1 MIDVLGPEKRRR
13 RTTQEKIAIVQQSFE
28 PGMTVSLVARQHG
41 VAASQL
47 FLWRKQY
54 QEGSLTAVAAGEQ
67 VVPASEL
74 AAAMKQIKELQRLL
88 GKKTMENELLKEA
101 VEYGRGKKV
110 DSARALIARGWGVS
124 LVSRC
129 LRVSRAQL
137 HVILRRTDDWKD
149 GRRSRHSDDTDVLLR
164 IHHVIGELPTYG
176 YRRVWALLRRQ
187 AELDG
192 MPAINAKRVYRIM
205 RQNALLLE
213 RKTAVPPS
221 KRAHTGKVAV
231 KESNQRW
238 CSDGFEFRCDNGE
251 KLRVTFALDCCDR
264 EALHWAVTTGGFD
277 SETVQDVMLGAVERR
292 FGNELPASPVEWLT
306 DNGSCYRANETRQFA
321 RMLGLEPKNTAV
333 RSPESNG
340 IAESFVKTI
349 KRDYISIM
357 PKPDGL
363 TAAKNLAEAF
373 EHYNEWHPHSALGY
387 RSPREY
393 LWQPASY
400 FSGAS
405 NTRREVLL
413 LWPQE
418 SRSFLPLNLLL
429 P

>member
-277 SETVQDVMLGAVERR
+277 SETVQDVMPGAVERR

-393 LWQPASY
+393 LRQRACNGLSD
-400 FSGAS
+400 
-405 NTRREVLL
+405 NRCLEI
-413 LWPQE
+413 
-418 SRSFLPLNLLL
+418 
-429 P
+429 

>member
-47 FLWRKQY
+47 FLWCKQY

-149 GRRSRHSDDTDVLLR
+149 GRRSRHTDDTDVLLR

-213 RKTAVPPS
+213 RKPAVPPS
-221 KRAHTGKVAV
+221 KRAHTGRVAV

-393 LWQPASY
+393 LRQQ
-400 FSGAS
+400 AS
-405 NTRREVLL
+405 NGLSDNRCLEI
-413 LWPQE
+413 
-418 SRSFLPLNLLL
+418 
-429 P
+429 

>member
-13 RTTQEKIAIVQQSFE
+13 RTSQEKIAIVQQSFE

-137 HVILRRTDDWKD
+137 HVILRRTDDWMD
-149 GRRSRHSDDTDVLLR
+149 GRRSRHTDDTDVLLR

-213 RKTAVPPS
+213 RKPAVPPS
-221 KRAHTGKVAV
+221 KRAHTGRVAV

-264 EALHWAVTTGGFD
+264 EALHWAVTTGGFN

-321 RMLGLEPKNTAV
+321 RMLGLEPKSTAV

-349 KRDYISIM
+349 KRDYISVM

-393 LWQPASY
+393 LRQQ
-400 FSGAS
+400 AS
-405 NTRREVLL
+405 NGLSDNRCL
-413 LWPQE
+413 
-418 SRSFLPLNLLL
+418 
-429 P
+429 

>member
-1 MIDVLGPEKRRR
+1 MIVLILVFRLVIGEQMIDVLGPEKRRR

-67 VVPASEL
+67 VVPVSEL

-137 HVILRRTDDWKD
+137 HVILRRTDDWMD
-149 GRRSRHSDDTDVLLR
+149 GRRSRHTDDTDVLLR

-213 RKTAVPPS
+213 RKPAVPPS
-221 KRAHTGKVAV
+221 KRAHTGRVAV

-264 EALHWAVTTGGFD
+264 EALHWAVTTGGFN

-333 RSPESNG
+333 RSSESNG

-349 KRDYISIM
+349 KRDYISVM

-393 LWQPASY
+393 LRQQ
-400 FSGAS
+400 AS
-405 NTRREVLL
+405 NGLSDNRCLEI
-413 LWPQE
+413 
-418 SRSFLPLNLLL
+418 
-429 P
+429 

>member
-101 VEYGRGKKV
+101 VEYGRAKKL

-192 MPAINAKRVYRIM
+192 MPAINAKRIYRIM

-213 RKTAVPPS
+213 RKPAVPPS
-221 KRAHTGKVAV
+221 KRAHTGRVAV

-264 EALHWAVTTGGFD
+264 EALHWAVTTGGFN

-349 KRDYISIM
+349 KRDYISVM

-393 LWQPASY
+393 L
-400 FSGAS
+400 
-405 NTRREVLL
+405 R
-413 LWPQE
+413 
-418 SRSFLPLNLLL
+418 
-429 P
+429 

>member
-110 DSARALIARGWGVS
+110 DSARSLIARGWGVS

-251 KLRVTFALDCCDR
+251 KLRVTFALDCYDR

-393 LWQPASY
+393 LRQQ
-400 FSGAS
+400 AS
-405 NTRREVLL
+405 NGLSDNRCLEI
-413 LWPQE
+413 
-418 SRSFLPLNLLL
+418 
-429 P
+429 

>member
-137 HVILRRTDDWKD
+137 HVILRRTDDWMD

-176 YRRVWALLRRQ
+176 YRRIWALLRRQ

-192 MPAINAKRVYRIM
+192 MPAINAKRIYRIM

-393 LWQPASY
+393 LRQR
-400 FSGAS
+400 AS
-405 NTRREVLL
+405 NGLSDDRCLEI
-413 LWPQE
+413 
-418 SRSFLPLNLLL
+418 
-429 P
+429 

>member
-1 MIDVLGPEKRRR
+1 MIVLILVSRLVIGEQMIDVLGPEKRRR

-393 LWQPASY
+393 LRQQ
-400 FSGAS
+400 AS
-405 NTRREVLL
+405 NGLSDNRCLEI
-413 LWPQE
+413 
-418 SRSFLPLNLLL
+418 
-429 P
+429 

>member
-137 HVILRRTDDWKD
+137 HVILRRTDDWMD
-149 GRRSRHSDDTDVLLR
+149 GRRSRHTYDTDVLLR

-213 RKTAVPPS
+213 RKPAVPPS
-221 KRAHTGKVAV
+221 KRAHTGRVAV

-264 EALHWAVTTGGFD
+264 EALHWAVTTGGFN

-321 RMLGLEPKNTAV
+321 RMLGLEPKSTAV

-349 KRDYISIM
+349 KRDYISVM

-393 LWQPASY
+393 LRQQ
-400 FSGAS
+400 AS
-405 NTRREVLL
+405 NGLSDNRCLEI
-413 LWPQE
+413 
-418 SRSFLPLNLLL
+418 
-429 P
+429 

>member
-393 LWQPASY
+393 LRQR
-400 FSGAS
+400 AS
-405 NTRREVLL
+405 NGL
-413 LWPQE
+413 
-418 SRSFLPLNLLL
+418 
-429 P
+429 

>member
-13 RTTQEKIAIVQQSFE
+13 RTVQEKIAIVQQSFE
-28 PGMTVSLVARQHG
+28 PGMTVSVVARQHG
-41 VAASQL
+41 IAASQL

-54 QEGSLTAVAAGEQ
+54 QEGSLAAVAAGEQ

-74 AAAMKQIKELQRLL
+74 ASAMKQIKELQRLL
-88 GKKTMENELLKEA
+88 GKKTMEVELLKEA
-101 VEYGRGKKV
+101 VDIGRPKKV
-110 DSARALIARGWGVS
+110 DSACTLVARGWRIS
-124 LVSRC
+124 FVSRC

-137 HVILRRTDDWKD
+137 HTRLRRPDNWQD
-149 GRRSRHSDDTDVLLR
+149 RRRKRQPDDTDALSR
-164 IHHVIGELPTYG
+164 IHAVIGDLPTYG

-187 AELDG
+187 SEAEDLAV
-192 MPAINAKRVYRIM
+192 MNAKRVYRIM

-213 RKTAVPPS
+213 QKPAIPPL

-231 KESNQRW
+231 GESNQRW

-264 EALHWAVTTGGFD
+264 EALHWAASTGGYD

-292 FGNELPASPVEWLT
+292 FGSTLPAFPVEWLT
-306 DNGSCYRANETRQFA
+306 DNGSAYRSRQTRQFA
-321 RMLGLEPKNTAV
+321 RMVGLEPKHTAV

-340 IAESFVKTI
+340 MAESFVKTM

-393 LWQPASY
+393 LRRRT
-400 FSGAS
+400 S
-405 NTRREVLL
+405 NGLSDKKCMEI
-413 LWPQE
+413 
-418 SRSFLPLNLLL
+418 
-429 P
+429 

>member
-101 VEYGRGKKV
+101 VEYGRAKKL

-321 RMLGLEPKNTAV
+321 RMLGLELKNTAV

-373 EHYNEWHPHSALGY
+373 EHY
-387 RSPREY
+387 
-393 LWQPASY
+393 
-400 FSGAS
+400 
-405 NTRREVLL
+405 
-413 LWPQE
+413 
-418 SRSFLPLNLLL
+418 
-429 P
+429 

>member
-67 VVPASEL
+67 VVPASQL

-88 GKKTMENELLKEA
+88 AKKTMENELLKEA

-137 HVILRRTDDWKD
+137 HVILRRTDDWMD
-149 GRRSRHSDDTDVLLR
+149 GRRSRHTDDTDVLLR

-192 MPAINAKRVYRIM
+192 MPAINAKRIYRIM

-213 RKTAVPPS
+213 RKPAVPPS
-221 KRAHTGKVAV
+221 KRAHTGRVAV

-238 CSDGFEFRCDNGE
+238 CSDGFEFCCDNGE
-251 KLRVTFALDCCDR
+251 RLRVTFALDCCDR
-264 EALHWAVTTGGFD
+264 EALHWAVTTGGFN

-292 FGNELPASPVEWLT
+292 FGNDLPSSPVEWLT

-393 LWQPASY
+393 LRQRACNGLSD
-400 FSGAS
+400 
-405 NTRREVLL
+405 NRCLEI
-413 LWPQE
+413 
-418 SRSFLPLNLLL
+418 
-429 P
+429 

>member
-101 VEYGRGKKV
+101 VEYGRAKKV

-137 HVILRRTDDWKD
+137 DVILRRTDDWMA
-149 GRRSRHSDDTDVLLR
+149 GRRSRHTDDTDVLLR

-213 RKTAVPPS
+213 RKPAVPPS
-221 KRAHTGKVAV
+221 KRAHTGRVAV

-238 CSDGFEFRCDNGE
+238 CSDGFEFCCDNGE
-251 KLRVTFALDCCDR
+251 RLRVTFALDCCDR
-264 EALHWAVTTGGFD
+264 EALHWAVTTGGFN

-292 FGNELPASPVEWLT
+292 FGNDLPSSPVEWLT

-393 LWQPASY
+393 LRQRACNGLSD
-400 FSGAS
+400 
-405 NTRREVLL
+405 NRCLEI
-413 LWPQE
+413 
-418 SRSFLPLNLLL
+418 
-429 P
+429 

>member
-1 MIDVLGPEKRRR
+1 
-13 RTTQEKIAIVQQSFE
+13 VQQSFE
-28 PGMTVSLVARQHG
+28 PGMTVSPVARQHG

-110 DSARALIARGWGVS
+110 DSARALIARGWRVS

-192 MPAINAKRVYRIM
+192 MPAINAKRIYRIM

-213 RKTAVPPS
+213 RKPAVPPS
-221 KRAHTGKVAV
+221 KRAHTGRVAV

-264 EALHWAVTTGGFD
+264 EALHWAVTTGGFN

-321 RMLGLEPKNTAV
+321 RMLGLEPKSTAV

-349 KRDYISIM
+349 KRDYISVM

-393 LWQPASY
+393 LRQQ
-400 FSGAS
+400 AS
-405 NTRREVLL
+405 NGLSDNRCLEI
-413 LWPQE
+413 
-418 SRSFLPLNLLL
+418 
-429 P
+429 

>member
-101 VEYGRGKKV
+101 VEYGRAKKL

-137 HVILRRTDDWKD
+137 HVILRRTDDWMD
-149 GRRSRHSDDTDVLLR
+149 GRRSRHTDDTDVLFR

-213 RKTAVPPS
+213 RKPAVPPS
-221 KRAHTGKVAV
+221 KRAHTGRVAV

-238 CSDGFEFRCDNGE
+238 CSDGFEFCCDNGE
-251 KLRVTFALDCCDR
+251 RLRVTFALDCCDR
-264 EALHWAVTTGGFD
+264 EALHWAVTTGGFN

-292 FGNELPASPVEWLT
+292 FGNDLPSSPVEWLT

-393 LWQPASY
+393 LRQRACNGLSD
-400 FSGAS
+400 
-405 NTRREVLL
+405 NRCL
-413 LWPQE
+413 
-418 SRSFLPLNLLL
+418 
-429 P
+429 

>member
-13 RTTQEKIAIVQQSFE
+13 RTTQEKIAIVQQSFK

-101 VEYGRGKKV
+101 VEYGRAKKL

-373 EHYNEWHPHSALGY
+373 EHYNEWHPHS
-387 RSPREY
+387 
-393 LWQPASY
+393 
-400 FSGAS
+400 
-405 NTRREVLL
+405 
-413 LWPQE
+413 
-418 SRSFLPLNLLL
+418 
-429 P
+429 

>member
-1 MIDVLGPEKRRR
+1 MIVLILVFRLVIGEQMIDVLGPEKRRR

-67 VVPASEL
+67 VVPDSEL

-137 HVILRRTDDWKD
+137 HVILRRTDDWMD
-149 GRRSRHSDDTDVLLR
+149 GRRSRHTDDTDVLLR

-213 RKTAVPPS
+213 RKPAVPPS
-221 KRAHTGKVAV
+221 KRAHTGRVAV

-238 CSDGFEFRCDNGE
+238 CSDGFEFCCDNGE
-251 KLRVTFALDCCDR
+251 RLRVTFALDCSDR
-264 EALHWAVTTGGFD
+264 EALHWAVTTGGFN

-292 FGNELPASPVEWLT
+292 FGNDLPSSPVEWLT

-393 LWQPASY
+393 LRQRACNGLSD
-400 FSGAS
+400 
-405 NTRREVLL
+405 NRCLEI
-413 LWPQE
+413 
-418 SRSFLPLNLLL
+418 
-429 P
+429 

>member
-277 SETVQDVMLGAVERR
+277 SETVQDVMLGAGAVERR

-393 LWQPASY
+393 LRQQ
-400 FSGAS
+400 AS
-405 NTRREVLL
+405 NGLSDNRCLEI
-413 LWPQE
+413 
-418 SRSFLPLNLLL
+418 
-429 P
+429 

>member
-124 LVSRC
+124 FVSRC

-137 HVILRRTDDWKD
+137 HVILRRTDDWMD
-149 GRRSRHSDDTDVLLR
+149 GRRSRHTDDTDVLLR

-213 RKTAVPPS
+213 RKPAVPPS
-221 KRAHTGKVAV
+221 KRAHTGRVAV

-264 EALHWAVTTGGFD
+264 EALHWAVTTGGFN

-321 RMLGLEPKNTAV
+321 RMLGLEPKSTAV

-349 KRDYISIM
+349 KRDYISII

-393 LWQPASY
+393 LRQRACNGLSD
-400 FSGAS
+400 
-405 NTRREVLL
+405 NRCLEI
-413 LWPQE
+413 
-418 SRSFLPLNLLL
+418 
-429 P
+429 

>member
-1 MIDVLGPEKRRR
+1 MIVLILVFRLVIGEQMIDVLGPEKRRR

-149 GRRSRHSDDTDVLLR
+149 GRRSRHSDNTDVLLR

-373 EHYNEWHPHSALGY
+373 EHYNEWHPHSALG
-387 RSPREY
+387 
-393 LWQPASY
+393 
-400 FSGAS
+400 
-405 NTRREVLL
+405 
-413 LWPQE
+413 
-418 SRSFLPLNLLL
+418 
-429 P
+429 

>member
-1 MIDVLGPEKRRR
+1 MIDVLGPVKRRR

-88 GKKTMENELLKEA
+88 GKKTMENELIKEA

-192 MPAINAKRVYRIM
+192 MPAINAKRIYRIM

-213 RKTAVPPS
+213 RKPAVPPS
-221 KRAHTGKVAV
+221 KRAHTGRVAV

-251 KLRVTFALDCCDR
+251 KLRVTFALGCCDR
-264 EALHWAVTTGGFD
+264 EALHWAVTTGGFN

-321 RMLGLEPKNTAV
+321 RMLGLEPKNTAL

-349 KRDYISIM
+349 KRDYISVM

-393 LWQPASY
+393 LRQQ
-400 FSGAS
+400 AS
-405 NTRREVLL
+405 NGLSDNRCLEI
-413 LWPQE
+413 
-418 SRSFLPLNLLL
+418 
-429 P
+429 

>member
-101 VEYGRGKKV
+101 VEYGRAKKL

-149 GRRSRHSDDTDVLLR
+149 GRRSRHSDDMDVLLR

-238 CSDGFEFRCDNGE
+238 CSDGFEFRCDSGE
-251 KLRVTFALDCCDR
+251 KLRVTFTLDCCDR
-264 EALHWAVTTGGFD
+264 EALYWAVTTGGFD

-321 RMLGLEPKNTAV
+321 RMLGLELKNTAV

-349 KRDYISIM
+349 KRDYISVM

-387 RSPREY
+387 RKRT
-393 LWQPASY
+393 A
-400 FSGAS
+400 
-405 NTRREVLL
+405 
-413 LWPQE
+413 
-418 SRSFLPLNLLL
+418 
-429 P
+429 

>member
-1 MIDVLGPEKRRR
+1 MIVLILVFRLVIGEQMIDVLGPEKRRR

-306 DNGSCYRANETRQFA
+306 DNGSCYRANETRRFA

-333 RSPESNG
+333 RNPESNG

-393 LWQPASY
+393 LRQQ
-400 FSGAS
+400 AS
-405 NTRREVLL
+405 NGLSDNRCLEI
-413 LWPQE
+413 
-418 SRSFLPLNLLL
+418 
-429 P
+429 

>member
-192 MPAINAKRVYRIM
+192 MPAINAKRIYRIM

-213 RKTAVPPS
+213 RKPAVPPS
-221 KRAHTGKVAV
+221 KRAHTGRVAV

-264 EALHWAVTTGGFD
+264 EALHWAVTTGGFN

-340 IAESFVKTI
+340 ITESFVKTI
-349 KRDYISIM
+349 KRDYISVM

-393 LWQPASY
+393 LRQQ
-400 FSGAS
+400 AS
-405 NTRREVLL
+405 NGLSDNRCLEI
-413 LWPQE
+413 
-418 SRSFLPLNLLL
+418 
-429 P
+429 

>member
-101 VEYGRGKKV
+101 VEYGRAKKL

-264 EALHWAVTTGGFD
+264 ETLHWAVTTGGFD

-373 EHYNEWHPHSALGY
+373 EHYNEWHPHSALG
-387 RSPREY
+387 
-393 LWQPASY
+393 
-400 FSGAS
+400 
-405 NTRREVLL
+405 
-413 LWPQE
+413 
-418 SRSFLPLNLLL
+418 
-429 P
+429 

>member
-110 DSARALIARGWGVS
+110 DSARALIARGWGIS

-277 SETVQDVMLGAVERR
+277 SETVQDVMPGAVERR

-321 RMLGLEPKNTAV
+321 RILGLEPKNTAV

-349 KRDYISIM
+349 KRDYISVM

-393 LWQPASY
+393 LRQR
-400 FSGAS
+400 AS
-405 NTRREVLL
+405 NGLSDDRCLEI
-413 LWPQE
+413 
-418 SRSFLPLNLLL
+418 
-429 P
+429 

>member
-88 GKKTMENELLKEA
+88 GKKTMEYELLKEA

-110 DSARALIARGWGVS
+110 DSARALIARRWGVS

-192 MPAINAKRVYRIM
+192 MPAINAKRIYRIM

-213 RKTAVPPS
+213 RKPAVPPS
-221 KRAHTGKVAV
+221 KRAHTGRVAV

-264 EALHWAVTTGGFD
+264 EALHWAVTTGGFN

-321 RMLGLEPKNTAV
+321 RMLGLEPKSTAV

-349 KRDYISIM
+349 KRDYISVM

-393 LWQPASY
+393 LRQQ
-400 FSGAS
+400 AS
-405 NTRREVLL
+405 NGLSDNRCLEI
-413 LWPQE
+413 
-418 SRSFLPLNLLL
+418 
-429 P
+429 

>member
-149 GRRSRHSDDTDVLLR
+149 GRRSRHADDTDVLLR

-264 EALHWAVTTGGFD
+264 EALHWAVTTGVFD

-393 LWQPASY
+393 LRQQ
-400 FSGAS
+400 AS
-405 NTRREVLL
+405 NGLSDNRCLEI
-413 LWPQE
+413 
-418 SRSFLPLNLLL
+418 
-429 P
+429 

>member
-41 VAASQL
+41 VAVSQL

-393 LWQPASY
+393 LRQQ
-400 FSGAS
+400 AS
-405 NTRREVLL
+405 NGLSDNRCLEI
-413 LWPQE
+413 
-418 SRSFLPLNLLL
+418 
-429 P
+429 

>member
-110 DSARALIARGWGVS
+110 DSACALIARGWGVS

-393 LWQPASY
+393 LRQQ
-400 FSGAS
+400 AS
-405 NTRREVLL
+405 NGLSDNRCLEI
-413 LWPQE
+413 
-418 SRSFLPLNLLL
+418 
-429 P
+429 

>member
-1 MIDVLGPEKRRR
+1 LGPEKRRR

-137 HVILRRTDDWKD
+137 HVILRRTDDWMD
-149 GRRSRHSDDTDVLLR
+149 GRRSRHTDDTDVLLR

-213 RKTAVPPS
+213 RKPAVPPS
-221 KRAHTGKVAV
+221 KRAHTGRVAV

-238 CSDGFEFRCDNGE
+238 CSDGFEFCCDNGE
-251 KLRVTFALDCCDR
+251 RLRVTFALDCSDR
-264 EALHWAVTTGGFD
+264 EALHWAVTTGGFN

-292 FGNELPASPVEWLT
+292 FGNDLPSSPVEWLT

-393 LWQPASY
+393 LRQRACNGLSD
-400 FSGAS
+400 
-405 NTRREVLL
+405 NRCL
-413 LWPQE
+413 
-418 SRSFLPLNLLL
+418 
-429 P
+429 

>member
-124 LVSRC
+124 FVSRC

-149 GRRSRHSDDTDVLLR
+149 GRRSRHTDDTDVLRR

-187 AELDG
+187 TELDG

-292 FGNELPASPVEWLT
+292 FGSELPASPVEWLT

-333 RSPESNG
+333 RSPENNG

-393 LWQPASY
+393 LRQR
-400 FSGAS
+400 AS
-405 NTRREVLL
+405 NGLSDNRCLEI
-413 LWPQE
+413 
-418 SRSFLPLNLLL
+418 
-429 P
+429 

>member
-176 YRRVWALLRRQ
+176 YRRIWALLRRQ

-192 MPAINAKRVYRIM
+192 MPAINAKRIYRIM

-363 TAAKNLAEAF
+363 TAAKNLAETF

-393 LWQPASY
+393 LRQR
-400 FSGAS
+400 AS
-405 NTRREVLL
+405 NGLSDDRCLEI
-413 LWPQE
+413 
-418 SRSFLPLNLLL
+418 
-429 P
+429 